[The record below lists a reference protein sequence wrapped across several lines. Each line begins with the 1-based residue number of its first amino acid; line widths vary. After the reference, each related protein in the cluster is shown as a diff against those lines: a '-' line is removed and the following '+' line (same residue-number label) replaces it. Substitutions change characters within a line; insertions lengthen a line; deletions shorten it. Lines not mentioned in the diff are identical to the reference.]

1 MKFPRTAAGLGVLAA
16 VAVLSACSSSSSTT
30 ADAAGGASSP
40 TSDVAIAP
48 AVAEACTP
56 EKSATIKDIQT
67 RGTLE
72 WATGISPPFTYKDD
86 SGEYVGV
93 EPDNAAELANILGV
107 KLNITEYDYSLLA
120 PAIQSGKADIIGAQL
135 FDTEERRKAIDFTDA
150 YYLSGQLFY
159 VREDSDYE
167 SIEDLDVDSNTFAF
181 GTGTAQGDLAAKYIP
196 KAPQVDTALRGQ
208 LIPYDF
214 LSGGRAQSTMG
225 ESGVMK
231 LLLTNYTNPK
241 LAAIGN
247 NGRVTTERPT
257 EDDIIDPFN
266 VAFGLQQ
273 DDPDFASC
281 LNAWVGDLNDTNR
294 EAERIEKWAA
304 ELEKN

>member
-1 MKFPRTAAGLGVLAA
+1 MNVKRIGAGVAGLAVIALLAA
-16 VAVLSACSSSSSTT
+16 C
-30 ADAAGGASSP
+30 ASSP
-40 TSDVAIAP
+40 SSEESAAPAKSDVEIAP
-48 AVAEACTP
+48 AVADACTADASP
-56 EKSATIKDIQT
+56 TIEGIQS

-72 WATGISPPFTYKDD
+72 WATGISPPFTFKDD

-107 KLNITEYDYSLLA
+107 DLNITEYDYSLLA
-120 PAIQSGKADIIGAQL
+120 PAIQSSKADIIGAQL
-135 FDTEERRKAIDFTDA
+135 FDTEERRQAIDFTDP

-167 SIEDLDVDSNTFAF
+167 TIDDLDVDSNTFAF

-196 KAPQVDTALRGQ
+196 KAPQVDAALRGQ

-241 LAAIGN
+241 LAAIGL
-247 NGRVTTERPT
+247 NGRVTTERPA
-257 EDDIIDPFN
+257 ESDLIDPFK
-266 VAFGLQQ
+266 VAFGIAK
-273 DDPDFASC
+273 DDEGFASC
-281 LNAWVGDLNDTNR
+281 LNAWVADLNDTGR

-304 ELEKN
+304 ELENQ

>member
-1 MKFPRTAAGLGVLAA
+1 MNIKRIGAGVAGLAAIALLA
-16 VAVLSACSSSSSTT
+16 ACSSSPST
-30 ADAAGGASSP
+30 DASSAP
-40 TSDVAIAP
+40 VESDVEIAS
-48 AVAEACTP
+48 AVADACTP
-56 EKSATIKDIQT
+56 EASETIADIQS

-72 WATGISPPFTYKDD
+72 WATGISPPFTFKDD
-86 SGEYVGV
+86 NGDYVGV
-93 EPDNAAELANILGV
+93 EPDNAAELAAILGV
-107 KLNITEYDYSLLA
+107 DLNITEYDYSLLA

-135 FDTEERRKAIDFTDA
+135 FDTEERRQVIDFTDP

-167 SIEDLDVDSNTFAF
+167 TIDDLDVASNTFAF

-196 KAPQVDTALRGQ
+196 NAPQVDAALRGQ

-241 LAAIGN
+241 LAAIGL
-247 NGRVTTERPT
+247 NGRVTTERP
-257 EDDIIDPFN
+257 EESDIIDPFD
-266 VAFGLQQ
+266 VAFGLSKG
-273 DDPDFASC
+273 DTEFASC
-281 LNAWVGDLNDTNR
+281 LNTWVADLVDTGR

-304 ELEKN
+304 ELENQ